1 VSARQRNFAILAFV
15 AVLTALALLVLL
27 PGTPLSKETKL
38 GLDLQGGVELV
49 YEGQPTPQVPRVTPE
64 AINDAIKTI
73 RKRTDSL
80 GVSEPEIQRA
90 GANQISIG
98 LPAVE
103 NAERAEEQ
111 VGTTAQ
117 LQFYD
122 WEPNLIGQDGKYL
135 LPDPDNPQPVD
146 LNPIVS
152 LRQAVEGAAKA
163 KPKAEPEDV
172 PPGGASRAVEDR
184 FGGDEAKIREYY
196 DRQNDTGGDQ
206 YYLFDDQDRLVRPGE
221 GDAGSDQQAGAN
233 TNDANAAYETCQ
245 EILEDFEGSDPR
257 ETPRGK
263 SDAKPPKDTACPATL
278 AQLAKEGRGPPAGSR
293 VIKVPRGI
301 LVLKSEQ
308 GAASAA
314 LGYYIIEDDS
324 ELSGSEIRDPKQQ
337 LDPQTNEPI
346 VTFEF
351 TDKGRAAFARA
362 TEREAERG
370 ASIFAP
376 GANREQTFQRFAIAL
391 DNQIVSLATIDYIEN
406 PEGIDG
412 STGAQINNIGNLSD
426 TQDLAENLRIGA
438 LPIELKLI
446 SKTQVS
452 ATLGKQALEQGLVAG
467 VAGLMLTLAFLVAF
481 FRVLGL
487 VAGLALVIY
496 AILLFA
502 IIKLIP
508 ITLTLPGIAGTILT
522 LGVAADANIVI
533 FERVKEEARSGR
545 SIPAAVSSGYSKALR
560 TIIDA
565 NVCTLGVAFI
575 LFMLAT
581 AGVKG
586 FAFTLLV
593 GTLTS
598 LLTAVVAT
606 QALVGSMSR
615 TKLLRSKWG
624 LRLGST
630 ERTMRFDYSGA
641 SKWFFSASG
650 AIVAAGAIAIAAFG
664 INFGID
670 FTSGTRITTPLE
682 QPASVDQVRET
693 LAPLGYDD
701 AKIQAVEDPELGDNV
716 VQISTGQLEPERVNA
731 VERALDDQFGV
742 EQAEFSASSVG
753 PTFGQEIART
763 AAIAIIASL
772 ILISI
777 YIGLRFE
784 FKFAVPVLIAL
795 AHDLLITSGVYAL
808 FQREV
813 TTSTVAALLTILGF
827 SLYDTIIVFDRIREN
842 VPRMPRATF
851 SQIVNRSMSEVIV
864 RSLATSLSTLFPITA
879 LMLFGGET
887 LQDFGFALLVGVASG
902 TYSSVFIAAPV
913 LVHWKEREPIWRRR
927 ERIVREDHGGVV
939 PPYADVELG
948 ESGARRSITRRPRP
962 GGATAVADET
972 APRATGAAT
981 ATALPPDDGGD
992 GVPDDDEPA
1001 PANGGDGDGDGAA
1014 ATPPKRSQPSRSKQS
1029 RRRRKHGRR

>member
-1 VSARQRNFAILAFV
+1 MSARRRNLAILAFV
-15 AVLTALALLVLL
+15 GLLATLALLIIL
-27 PGTPLSKETKL
+27 PGTPMSKETRL

-49 YEGQPTPQVPRVTPE
+49 YEGRPTPQVPTVTPE
-64 AINDAIKTI
+64 AIEDAITTI

-90 GANQISIG
+90 GATQISIG

-122 WEPNLIGQDGKYL
+122 WEPNVYGDL
-135 LPDPDNPQPVD
+135 NQPV
-146 LNPIVS
+146 IS
-152 LRQAVEGAAKA
+152 LLQAVETASKQE
-163 KPKAEPEDV
+163 PRAEATDI
-172 PPGGASRAVEDR
+172 PPGGAEPAIEER
-184 FGGDEAKIREYY
+184 FGGDEEKIREYY

-206 YYLFDDQDRLVRPGE
+206 YYLFDDKDRIVRPGQT
-221 GDAGSDQQAGAN
+221 GAGSDQQVTAT
-233 TNDANAAYETCQ
+233 TNDANASYETCQ
-245 EILEDFEGSDPR
+245 ELLEDFEGTDPR
-257 ETPRGK
+257 QAPRGS
-263 SDAKPPKDTACPATL
+263 SDAKPPKDSACPATL

-293 VIKVPRGI
+293 VIKVPRGV
-301 LVLKSEQ
+301 LVLKSEAAQ
-308 GAASAA
+308 GATASA
-314 LGYYIIEDDS
+314 LGYWVIEDDS
-324 ELSGSEIRDPKQQ
+324 ELSGSEVRDPKQQ

-351 TDKGRAAFARA
+351 TDKGQAAFARA
-362 TEREAERG
+362 TKREAERG
-370 ASIFAP
+370 AEQIVPP
-376 GANREQTFQRFAIAL
+376 GTPKDATFQRFAIAL

-412 STGAQINNIGNLSD
+412 STGAQINNIGNLRD
-426 TQDLAENLRIGA
+426 TQDLAQNLRIGA

-452 ATLGKQALEQGLVAG
+452 ATLGKQALEQGLLAG
-467 VAGLMLTLAFLVAF
+467 GAGLLLTLAFLIVF
-481 FRVLGL
+481 FRVLGV
-487 VAGLALVIY
+487 VAGFALVIY

-533 FERVKEEARSGR
+533 FERIKEEARAGR

-606 QALVGSMSR
+606 QAMVGAMSR
-615 TKLLRSKWG
+615 TKLLRSRWA
-624 LRLGST
+624 LRLGSR
-630 ERTMRFDYSGA
+630 ERKMRIDYSGL

-650 AIVAAGAIAIAAFG
+650 IILAAGAIAIAVFG

-682 QPASVDQVRET
+682 QTASVDDVRQT
-693 LAPLGYDD
+693 LSPLGYGD
-701 AKIQAVEDPELGDNV
+701 AKIQAVENPELGENV

-731 VERALDDQFGV
+731 VESALDDRFGV
-742 EQAEFSASSVG
+742 DAQEFSASSIG
-753 PTFGQEIART
+753 PTFGAEIART
-763 AAIAIIASL
+763 AIIAIIASL

-813 TTSTVAALLTILGF
+813 TTSTVAALLTILGY

-864 RSLATSLSTLFPITA
+864 RSLATSVSTLLPVTA

-887 LQDFGFALLVGVASG
+887 LQDFGFALLVGIASG

-913 LVHWKEREPIWRRR
+913 LVHWKQRDPIWKRR
-927 ERIVREDHGGVV
+927 ERIVREDHGGTV
-939 PPYADVELG
+939 PAYADVDLG
-948 ESGARRSITRRPRP
+948 EDGPRRSVTRRPRP
-962 GGATAVADET
+962 APPSEET
-972 APRATGAAT
+972 AATQAT
-981 ATALPPDDGGD
+981 ATATATVTPPDDGGD
-992 GVPDDDEPA
+992 GLPDDAQPDDRDD
-1001 PANGGDGDGDGAA
+1001 GDGDGDGGGGAER
-1014 ATPPKRSQPSRSKQS
+1014 PKRSESRSKQN